1 MTNNSKCR
9 NVTLASEVAE
19 LRAMLQSVKE
29 AQDKTNN
36 KLDLLTDFGK
46 EIAAMSVTIEN
57 LSDRVEK
64 GEQSQAKITLAVI
77 TSIISGII
85 AFVFRGGM
93 K

>member
-1 MTNNSKCR
+1 
-9 NVTLASEVAE
+9 
-19 LRAMLQSVKE
+19 MLQSVKE